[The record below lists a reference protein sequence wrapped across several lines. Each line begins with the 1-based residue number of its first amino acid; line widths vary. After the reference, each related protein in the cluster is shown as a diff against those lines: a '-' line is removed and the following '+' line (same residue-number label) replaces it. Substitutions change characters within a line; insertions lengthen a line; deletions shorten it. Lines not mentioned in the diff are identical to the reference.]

1 MASYNPSSQA
11 GMPQDPAPYPPAG
24 AQQPYTGTYRPQTA
38 APAVQQRQAQ
48 PWQAETARWNPNG
61 AAPRADV
68 DPKVPPLALDGY
80 CPVTL
85 SAKEQWAKGDPRYG
99 VIHRGRTYL
108 FAGPEEA
115 KRFFA
120 DPDHYAPVLSGMDVV
135 IAVEENRQVPGRR
148 EYGAWYEGRVF
159 LFAGDASYR
168 KFDQDPTRYAAA
180 AAQGNTITA
189 RRPADRRNG
198 PPYSPDPA
206 YPQYPP
212 PARY

>member
-1 MASYNPSSQA
+1 MVGPPGRPSSA
-11 GMPQDPAPYPPAG
+11 PPA
-24 AQQPYTGTYRPQTA
+24 A
-38 APAVQQRQAQ
+38 
-48 PWQAETARWNPNG
+48 
-61 AAPRADV
+61 

-85 SAKEQWAKGDPRYG
+85 SEREQWAKGDARHG

-108 FAGPEEA
+108 FVGPDEA

-120 DPDHYAPVLSGMDVV
+120 DPDRYAPVLSGMDVV
-135 IAVEENRQVPGRR
+135 IAVEENRHVPGKR

-168 KFDQDPTRYAAA
+168 KFDLDPGRYAGAVG
-180 AAQGNTITA
+180 QGNTITA
-189 RRPADRRNG
+189 RRPATPWNR
-198 PPYSPDPA
+198 PPYNPDPV